1 MRHPVDTPAWHTI
14 DKKWPSFA
22 SDSRNLRLG
31 LSTDGFNPFGDLSS
45 AYSCW
50 PVTLVVYNLSPL
62 ELMSKEN
69 MMLTLLI
76 PGPRQPGNDIDVY
89 LEPLIDD
96 LKDLWEKGVE
106 IYDAFAKSTFNLKVI
121 LMWTISDFPAFSN
134 LSGHVTKG
142 KKACPTCSD
151 DTCSRRLNCSTKT
164 VYLGHRRWL
173 SPTHPFRKKKSWFDG
188 SEEHRWK
195 PKILSR
201 TEILYAVKNI
211 KNDWGK
217 KVKGKL
223 HIKPKIGK
231 RKQKTKKDENVAWK
245 KKSIFFELPFW
256 EVLLVCHNLDVMHIE
271 KNVCESIIGTLLNIK
286 GKSKDGLKSRRD
298 LEEMGIRGD
307 LHPQDSKGKHFVP
320 PAPHTLKKEEK
331 QLFCKRLQQ
340 LKLPDGYSSNIGTH
354 ISLDEC
360 KVVGLKSHDYHVLMQ
375 QLLPVAL
382 RGILPKA
389 VRNAIFRLCA
399 YFNEVCE
406 MVIDRN
412 SMERQENEIAET
424 LCMLERFF
432 PPSFF
437 DIMIHLT
444 IHIAREA
451 RICGPVQ
458 FRWMYPFERM
468 MKVYKGYVRN
478 RARPEGYIAEGYLA
492 DECVKF
498 CSEHI
503 KQASKIGERHSRNE
517 DFEGETTIDG
527 RPILK
532 GILKVMSNDM
542 LQIAHRYVLFNNAEV
557 EPYTGKHLEELKQMD
572 KRLIRNASALQK
584 KHMET
589 FCLWFANEI
598 SAAGNDVS
606 DTLMCLANGPRRE
619 VISHSGYIVNGQRFH
634 TKDVERSTQ
643 DSGVSLEAKTIC
655 QSSARDTNQV
665 LGKVSYY
672 GVLKDILLLDY
683 HTFKVPIFDCEWANI
698 RNGIK
703 VEDGF
708 VLVNLHEGQSQF
720 QSDPF
725 ILALQAKQVFYSRED
740 ETSNWYVI
748 LKAPPRGFND
758 LESFEENSYV
768 SSMPLDVSRL
778 DSNDDDDGNE
788 EYVRLDCEGMTV

>member
-1 MRHPVDTPAWHTI
+1 
-14 DKKWPSFA
+14 
-22 SDSRNLRLG
+22 
-31 LSTDGFNPFGDLSS
+31 
-45 AYSCW
+45 
-50 PVTLVVYNLSPL
+50 
-62 ELMSKEN
+62 
-69 MMLTLLI
+69 
-76 PGPRQPGNDIDVY
+76 
-89 LEPLIDD
+89 
-96 LKDLWEKGVE
+96 
-106 IYDAFAKSTFNLKVI
+106 
-121 LMWTISDFPAFSN
+121 
-134 LSGHVTKG
+134 
-142 KKACPTCSD
+142 
-151 DTCSRRLNCSTKT
+151 
-164 VYLGHRRWL
+164 
-173 SPTHPFRKKKSWFDG
+173 
-188 SEEHRWK
+188 
-195 PKILSR
+195 
-201 TEILYAVKNI
+201 
-211 KNDWGK
+211 
-217 KVKGKL
+217 
-223 HIKPKIGK
+223 
-231 RKQKTKKDENVAWK
+231 
-245 KKSIFFELPFW
+245 
-256 EVLLVCHNLDVMHIE
+256 
-271 KNVCESIIGTLLNIK
+271 
-286 GKSKDGLKSRRD
+286 
-298 LEEMGIRGD
+298 MGIRGD
-307 LHPQDSKGKHFVP
+307 LHPQDSKGKHFLP

-399 YFNEVCE
+399 YFNEVCQR
-406 MVIDRN
+406 VIDRN

-437 DIMIHLT
+437 DIMVHLT

-451 RICGPVQ
+451 CICGPVQ

-478 RARPEGYIAEGYLA
+478 RARPEGCIAEGYLA

-503 KQASKIGERHSRNE
+503 KQASKMGVRHSRNE
-517 DFEGETTIDG
+517 DF
-527 RPILK
+527 K
-532 GILKVMSNDM
+532 
-542 LQIAHRYVLFNNAEV
+542 EV
-557 EPYTGKHLEELKQMD
+557 EPYTG
-572 KRLIRNASALQK
+572 AV
-584 KHMET
+584 
-589 FCLWFANEI
+589 
-598 SAAGNDVS
+598 GNDVS

-619 VISHSGYIVNGQRFH
+619 VISHSGYIINGQRFH
-634 TKDVERSTQ
+634 TKDVEISTQ
-643 DSGVSLEAKTIC
+643 DSGVSLEAEIIC

-740 ETSNWYVI
+740 ETSNWYVV
-748 LKAPPRGFND
+748 LKAPPRSFND

-788 EYVRLDCEGMTV
+788 EYVRLDCEGMTVSIY

>member
-1 MRHPVDTPAWHTI
+1 MVEGMKRESEGVKMPHRKKQLILLNSLAGGYEKIDACKNDCCLFRKENKHMTKCPKCGASRWKENECTKKVKNGVPAMVLRSGDRKMRHPVDMPAWHTI

-96 LKDLWEKGVE
+96 LKELWEKGVE

-164 VYLGHRRWL
+164 VYLGHCRWL

-195 PKILSR
+195 PKILSG
-201 TEILYAVKNI
+201 TEILHA
-211 KNDWGK
+211 
-217 KVKGKL
+217 
-223 HIKPKIGK
+223 
-231 RKQKTKKDENVAWK
+231 
-245 KKSIFFELPFW
+245 
-256 EVLLVCHNLDVMHIE
+256 VLLVRHNLDVMHIE

-307 LHPQDSKGKHFVP
+307 LEEMGIRGDLHPQDSKGKHFLP

-399 YFNEVCE
+399 YFNEVCQR
-406 MVIDRN
+406 VIDRN

-458 FRWMYPFERM
+458 FRWMYPFERGGT
-468 MKVYKGYVRN
+468 V
-478 RARPEGYIAEGYLA
+478 
-492 DECVKF
+492 
-498 CSEHI
+498 
-503 KQASKIGERHSRNE
+503 
-517 DFEGETTIDG
+517 
-527 RPILK
+527 
-532 GILKVMSNDM
+532 
-542 LQIAHRYVLFNNAEV
+542 HR
-557 EPYTGKHLEELKQMD
+557 
-572 KRLIRNASALQK
+572 
-584 KHMET
+584 
-589 FCLWFANEI
+589 
-598 SAAGNDVS
+598 
-606 DTLMCLANGPRRE
+606 
-619 VISHSGYIVNGQRFH
+619 
-634 TKDVERSTQ
+634 
-643 DSGVSLEAKTIC
+643 
-655 QSSARDTNQV
+655 
-665 LGKVSYY
+665 
-672 GVLKDILLLDY
+672 
-683 HTFKVPIFDCEWANI
+683 
-698 RNGIK
+698 
-703 VEDGF
+703 
-708 VLVNLHEGQSQF
+708 
-720 QSDPF
+720 
-725 ILALQAKQVFYSRED
+725 AKQVFYSRED
-740 ETSNWYVI
+740 ETSNWYVV

>member
-1 MRHPVDTPAWHTI
+1 
-14 DKKWPSFA
+14 
-22 SDSRNLRLG
+22 
-31 LSTDGFNPFGDLSS
+31 
-45 AYSCW
+45 
-50 PVTLVVYNLSPL
+50 
-62 ELMSKEN
+62 MSKEN

-76 PGPRQPGNDIDVY
+76 PGPRQLGNDIDVY

-96 LKDLWEKGVE
+96 LKELWEKGVE
-106 IYDAFAKSTFNLKVI
+106 IYDAFAKSTFNLKV
-121 LMWTISDFPAFSN
+121 
-134 LSGHVTKG
+134 
-142 KKACPTCSD
+142 
-151 DTCSRRLNCSTKT
+151 
-164 VYLGHRRWL
+164 
-173 SPTHPFRKKKSWFDG
+173 
-188 SEEHRWK
+188 
-195 PKILSR
+195 
-201 TEILYAVKNI
+201 
-211 KNDWGK
+211 
-217 KVKGKL
+217 
-223 HIKPKIGK
+223 
-231 RKQKTKKDENVAWK
+231 
-245 KKSIFFELPFW
+245 
-256 EVLLVCHNLDVMHIE
+256 LLVRHNLDVMHIE

-286 GKSKDGLKSRRD
+286 GKSKDGLKSLRD

-307 LHPQDSKGKHFVP
+307 LHPQDSKGKHFLP
-320 PAPHTLKKEEK
+320 TAPHTLKKEEK

-340 LKLPDGYSSNIGTH
+340 LKLLDGYSSNIGTH

-399 YFNEVCE
+399 YFNEVCQR
-406 MVIDRN
+406 VIDRN

-432 PPSFF
+432 PPYFF

-478 RARPEGYIAEGYLA
+478 RARPNGCIAEGYLA
-492 DECVKF
+492 NECVKF

-503 KQASKIGERHSRNE
+503 KQASKIGVRHSQNE

-527 RPILK
+527 RPISK
-532 GILKVMSNDM
+532 GILKVMLNDM

-557 EPYTGKHLEELKQMD
+557 EPYTG
-572 KRLIRNASALQK
+572 
-584 KHMET
+584 
-589 FCLWFANEI
+589 
-598 SAAGNDVS
+598 AAGNDVS

-619 VISHSGYIVNGQRFH
+619 
-634 TKDVERSTQ
+634 DVERSTQ
-643 DSGVSLEAKTIC
+643 DSGVSLEAETIC
-655 QSSARDTNQV
+655 QSSERDTNQV

-683 HTFKVPIFDCEWANI
+683 HTFKVPIFDCEWENI

-740 ETSNWYVI
+740 ETYNWYVV

-758 LESFEENSYV
+758 LESFEENSFV

-788 EYVRLDCEGMTV
+788 EYVRLDCEGMTM